1 MLVLQ
6 KNVFRS
12 FERSV
17 EEEEK
22 KAMQKQRKKT
32 PSPIDDDDILNF
44 DLMPK
49 EKFKDVVDDEI
60 LPADD
65 SDKNR

>member
-1 MLVLQ
+1 M
-6 KNVFRS
+6 
-12 FERSV
+12 

-32 PSPIDDDDILNF
+32 PSPSPIDDDDILNF

>member
-1 MLVLQ
+1 M
-6 KNVFRS
+6 
-12 FERSV
+12 